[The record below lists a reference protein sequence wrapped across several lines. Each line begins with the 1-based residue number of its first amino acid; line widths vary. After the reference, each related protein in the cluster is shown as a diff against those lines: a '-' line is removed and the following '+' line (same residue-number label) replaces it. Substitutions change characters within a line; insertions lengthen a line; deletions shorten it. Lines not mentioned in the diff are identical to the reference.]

1 MGDEFSSGMNSS
13 SCKSPLGCF
22 PIHCAL
28 NRKVDFCR
36 ESVGASHA
44 RNLWWWPNLIYFHDV
59 FMNIFR
65 KKWPVVGAFLHLV
78 ILPVPSLTKS
88 CDLSTSGGC
97 KDKMNKMRA
106 YDPNKVVGP
115 TIFYGA
121 SRNFLGKM
129 KPILDEDFSS
139 GWPDSSYYVVE
150 GQFSRGLDRGSFPH
164 KSRVKN
170 LGQVSPFA

>member
-1 MGDEFSSGMNSS
+1 MQE
-13 SCKSPLGCF
+13 
-22 PIHCAL
+22 I
-28 NRKVDFCR
+28 
-36 ESVGASHA
+36 
-44 RNLWWWPNLIYFHDV
+44 LWWWPNLIYFHDV

-115 TIFYGA
+115 TIFLWCFPKFWGEDEA
-121 SRNFLGKM
+121 NFGRR
-129 KPILDEDFSS
+129 FFN
-139 GWPDSSYYVVE
+139 WVAR
-150 GQFSRGLDRGSFPH
+150 QFLLCRGRSIVSLPH
-164 KSRVKN
+164 KSRGK
-170 LGQVSPFA
+170 GP